1 MNKSLSKQTVIF
13 HWLTGILFIAVF
25 VIGLQFEDMPRG
37 PEKGELMGLHKSLG
51 LIVLVVAL
59 SRLAWRMK
67 EGAIA
72 SVAVL
77 TRAQEIAAK
86 SIHHFLLLVTLA
98 MPISGAVMSVAGGR
112 ALELFG
118 IELIAA
124 GEKTEWLQSAASFV
138 HVNAVNLIMVAFAL
152 HVLGALKHQLVDKDG
167 TLSRMLGRSSSAS
180 K

>member
-25 VIGLQFEDMPRG
+25 VIGLQFEGMPRG

-59 SRLAWRMK
+59 SRFVWRLK
-67 EGAIA
+67 EGAIE

-86 SIHHFLLLVTLA
+86 GVHHFLLLVTLA
-98 MPISGAVMSVAGGR
+98 MPISGAVMSVAAGR

-138 HVNAVNLIMVAFAL
+138 HVNSVNLIMVILAL
-152 HVLGALKHQLVDKDG
+152 HVLGALKHQFVDKDG

-180 K
+180 R

>member
-25 VIGLQFEDMPRG
+25 VIGLQFEGMPRG

-59 SRLAWRMK
+59 SRFVWRLK
-67 EGAIA
+67 EGAIE

-86 SIHHFLLLVTLA
+86 GVHHFLLLGRVDL
-98 MPISGAVMSVAGGR
+98 SSCFLQRVAGY
-112 ALELFG
+112 LY
-118 IELIAA
+118 
-124 GEKTEWLQSAASFV
+124 KTEAS
-138 HVNAVNLIMVAFAL
+138 MC
-152 HVLGALKHQLVDKDG
+152 
-167 TLSRMLGRSSSAS
+167 S
-180 K
+180 